1 MPPDAPA
8 GGDQARLLV
17 AAAALGL
24 DMTAPQAQQLLAYLA
39 LLQHWNRT
47 HNLSAV
53 RERSAMFTHHLLDSL
68 AVVPALRLHL
78 ATCPAPHVLDV
89 GSGGGL
95 PGLVL
100 AVMQPNWRLTCV
112 DAVAKK
118 CAFIRQAAGALGLH
132 NLATVHARVERLA
145 TQQADLVISRAFAS
159 LVDFT
164 ALTASHLATAGV
176 WAAMKGKPPA
186 DELAALPP
194 EVAVFHVEQIVV
206 PELDAQRCLV
216 WIRPHKP
223 RAGAGC

>member
-1 MPPDAPA
+1 MPPDAPED
-8 GGDQARLLV
+8 DQARLLA

-24 DMTAPQAQQLLAYLA
+24 DMTARHAQQLLAYLN

-53 RERSAMFTHHLLDSL
+53 RERDAMFTHHLLDSL
-68 AVVPALRLHL
+68 AVLPALRRHL
-78 ATCPAPHVLDV
+78 ASCSAPRLLDV

-100 AVMQPNWRLTCV
+100 AVMQPTWHLTCV

-118 CAFIRQAAGALGLH
+118 CAFIRQAAGELGLH
-132 NLATVHARVERLA
+132 NLNTTHARVE
-145 TQQADLVISRAFAS
+145 TQPAHQADLVISRAFAS

-164 ALTASHLATAGV
+164 AWTTKHLAATGV
-176 WAAMKGKPPA
+176 WAAMKGRTPA

-194 EVAVFHVEQIVV
+194 EVTVFHVEQVTV
-206 PELDAQRCLV
+206 PELAAQRCLV
-216 WIRPHKP
+216 WMRPAQLAEHS
-223 RAGAGC
+223 GN